1 MVIVVV
7 LSDLSILGL
16 VLILALPGG
25 PGQEPPHP
33 GPELVSADHTDIRRG
48 AVIRMSKEE
57 ELAT

>member
-25 PGQEPPHP
+25 PGQEPPKP
-33 GPELVSADHTDIRRG
+33 GPELGRADHSDLERG
-48 AVIRMSKEE
+48 AVIRMSREE